1 MASTKELLAQK
12 LKLNT
17 EKHQQ
22 AQKDNIKELKEFR
35 RNVPIEDISRS
46 PNQPRKI
53 FEESELKELADS
65 IEEVGLLQP
74 ITVRKLDNLKYEL
87 IAGERRLRAH
97 QLLGKSV
104 IEAIIVD
111 ANNEEASYL
120 TLAENLKRQDLT
132 DYEVFVGLS
141 ALDEKLK
148 KNKQRLA
155 NSLGLNREDM
165 YKYLA
170 YEKLPQV
177 ILNDLELN
185 PGLLGRTAAT
195 AFKKNF
201 LSDHIQELSAAEAA
215 LLQGWE
221 KVKDKKLE
229 QTKVTAYAEKLLSQD
244 PEKLT
249 TTSVV
254 RKIEYDGKIAGNI
267 KLNQKQLKV
276 SLNISHIDEKGLS
289 QLESLLKELTRKVKK
304 CSKLLHFLVE
314 PGKGGECVI
323 LN

>member
-12 LKLNT
+12 LKQNT

-22 AQKDNIKELKEFR
+22 AQKDNIRELKEFR

-46 PNQPRKI
+46 PNQPRKV
-53 FEESELKELADS
+53 FEESQLKELADS
-65 IEEVGLLQP
+65 INEIGLLQP

-104 IEAIIVD
+104 IEAIIID
-111 ANNEEASYL
+111 ANNVEASLL

-132 DYEVFVGLS
+132 DYEIFIGLNS
-141 ALDEKLK
+141 LDEKLK

-170 YEKLPQV
+170 YEKLPQA
-177 ILNDLELN
+177 ILNDLDVE
-185 PGLLGRTAAT
+185 PSLLGRTAAT
-195 AFKKNF
+195 AFKKF
-201 LSDHIQELSAAEAA
+201 LSDHLEQLSEAETA
-215 LLQGWE
+215 LLGAWE

-229 QTKVTAYAEKLLSQD
+229 QSKVTAYAEKLLSQD

-254 RKIEYDGKIAGNI
+254 RKIEYAGKIAGNI

-276 SLNISHIDEKGLS
+276 SLNISEIDEASLL
-289 QLESLLKELTRKVKK
+289 QLEDFLKQLIQKSEKV
-304 CSKLLHFLVE
+304 
-314 PGKGGECVI
+314 
-323 LN
+323 

>member
-12 LKLNT
+12 LKQNT

-46 PNQPRKI
+46 PNQPRKV
-53 FEESELKELADS
+53 FEESQLKELADS
-65 IEEVGLLQP
+65 INEIGLLQP

-104 IEAIIVD
+104 IEAIIID
-111 ANNEEASYL
+111 ANNVEASLL

-132 DYEVFVGLS
+132 DYEIFIGLNS
-141 ALDEKLK
+141 LDEKLK

-170 YEKLPQV
+170 YEKLPQA
-177 ILNDLELN
+177 ILNDLDVE

-195 AFKKNF
+195 AFKKF
-201 LSDHIQELSAAEAA
+201 LSDHLEQLSEAETA
-215 LLQGWE
+215 LLGAWE

-229 QTKVTAYAEKLLSQD
+229 QSKVTAYKSEAKRS
-244 PEKLT
+244 
-249 TTSVV
+249 
-254 RKIEYDGKIAGNI
+254 
-267 KLNQKQLKV
+267 
-276 SLNISHIDEKGLS
+276 
-289 QLESLLKELTRKVKK
+289 
-304 CSKLLHFLVE
+304 
-314 PGKGGECVI
+314 
-323 LN
+323 

>member
-12 LKLNT
+12 LKQNT

-46 PNQPRKI
+46 PNQPRKV

-65 IEEVGLLQP
+65 INEIGLLQP

-104 IEAIIVD
+104 IEAIIID
-111 ANNEEASYL
+111 ANNEEASLL

-132 DYEVFVGLS
+132 DYEIFIGLNS
-141 ALDEKLK
+141 LDEKLK

-165 YKYLA
+165 YKYLS
-170 YEKLPQV
+170 YEKLPKAM
-177 ILNDLELN
+177 LNDLDLE
-185 PGLLGRTAAT
+185 PGLVGRTAAT
-195 AFKKNF
+195 AFKKF
-201 LSDHIQELSAAEAA
+201 LSDHIEQLSEAETA
-215 LLQGWE
+215 LLRAWE
-221 KVKDKKLE
+221 KLKEKNWSK
-229 QTKVTAYAEKLLSQD
+229 AKLL
-244 PEKLT
+244 LM
-249 TTSVV
+249 
-254 RKIEYDGKIAGNI
+254 
-267 KLNQKQLKV
+267 LK
-276 SLNISHIDEKGLS
+276 KY
-289 QLESLLKELTRKVKK
+289 
-304 CSKLLHFLVE
+304 
-314 PGKGGECVI
+314 
-323 LN
+323 

>member
-35 RNVPIEDISRS
+35 RNVPIEDISAS

-111 ANNEEASYL
+111 ANNEEASLL

-195 AFKKNF
+195 AFKKF
-201 LSDHIQELSAAEAA
+201 LSDHIQELLPAEAA

-276 SLNISHIDEKGLS
+276 SLNISHIDETSLS
-289 QLESLLKELTRKVKK
+289 QLESLLKELTRKSEKK